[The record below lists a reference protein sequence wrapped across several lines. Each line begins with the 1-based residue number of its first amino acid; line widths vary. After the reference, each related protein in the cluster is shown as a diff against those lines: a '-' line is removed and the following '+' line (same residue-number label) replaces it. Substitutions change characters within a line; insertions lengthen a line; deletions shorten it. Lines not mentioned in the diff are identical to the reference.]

1 MNEQFKVKSEKLKV
15 VLSRLLVAGCC
26 LLFTVCACAPQK
38 KTIFKKSR
46 ILMDTQVTVTVVYG
60 SRDSAEKAID
70 AAFSEIEKI
79 ESLTNFYG
87 AGSEISLINK
97 NAGISV
103 TKVSPEVLEMIGKAL
118 YVSEMTDGAF
128 DITIGAVTRLYDFH
142 KKIKPEES
150 TLLKNISLV
159 NYRDVSV
166 DSSAST
172 IFLKKKGMIIDAG
185 GIAKGYAA
193 DKAVGVLKKQGIA
206 SGLVAIAG
214 DIKAFGQKPDGKPW
228 QIGIRN
234 PRGKDQDDDIMAT
247 LPLSDRAISTA
258 GDYER
263 FFLID
268 GMRYHHI
275 LNPKTGY
282 PAGGCRSVTVTARDG
297 VFADAFDTGI
307 FVLGPDKG
315 MKVLERLRFDGII
328 VDSEGKMHFTAGMR
342 EKVAIKK
349 PVS

>member
-1 MNEQFKVKSEKLKV
+1 MNEQLKV
-15 VLSRLLVAGCC
+15 VLSRLLVTVCC
-26 LLFTVCACAPQK
+26 ILFAFCACAPQK
-38 KTIFKKSR
+38 DKMFKKSR
-46 ILMDTQVTVTVVYG
+46 ILMDTQVTVTVISG
-60 SRDSAEKAID
+60 SRDSAENAID

-79 ESLTNFYG
+79 ESLTNLYA

-97 NAGISV
+97 NAGVSA
-103 TKVSPEVLEMIGKAL
+103 TKVSLEVLELIGKAL

-150 TLLKNISLV
+150 ALLKNISLV
-159 NYRDVSV
+159 NYRDVTV
-166 DSSAST
+166 DRSAST

-193 DKAVGVLKKQGIA
+193 DKAVGVLKKQGIT

-214 DIKAFGQKPDGKPW
+214 DIKAFGRKPDGKPW

-234 PRGKDQDDDIMAT
+234 PRGTDQDDDIMAT
-247 LPLSDRAISTA
+247 LPLSDMAISTA

-282 PAGGCRSVTVTARDG
+282 PAGGCRSVTVTAKDG

-307 FVLGPDKG
+307 FVLGLDKG
-315 MKVLERLRFDGII
+315 MKVLEKLRFEGLII
-328 VDSEGKMHFTAGMR
+328 DSEGKMHFTAGMR

>member
-1 MNEQFKVKSEKLKV
+1 MNEQLKVKSEKLKI
-15 VLSRLLVAGCC
+15 VLIAASCF
-26 LLFTVCACAPQK
+26 LFAFCACTSQNEK
-38 KTIFKKSR
+38 MFKKSR
-46 ILMDTQVTVTVVYG
+46 ILMDTQVTVTVVSG
-60 SRDSAEKAID
+60 ARDSAEKAID

-79 ESLTNFYG
+79 ESLTNLYA
-87 AGSEISLINK
+87 AGSEISLINR
-97 NAGISV
+97 NAGITP
-103 TKVSPEVLEMIGKAL
+103 TKVSPEVLELIGKAL
-118 YVSEMTDGAF
+118 SVSEMTGGAF
-128 DITIGAVTRLYDFH
+128 DITIGAVSRLYDFH
-142 KKIKPEES
+142 KKIKPEGN

-166 DSSAST
+166 DRSAST

-193 DKAVGVLKKQGIA
+193 DKAVVVLKNRGIA

-214 DIKAFGQKPDGKPW
+214 DIKAFGRKPDGDPW

-234 PRGKDQDDDIMAT
+234 PRGTDHDDDIMAT
-247 LPLSDRAISTA
+247 LPLSDMAISTA

-268 GMRYHHI
+268 GIRYHHI
-275 LNPKTGY
+275 LDPKSGY
-282 PAGGCRSVTVTARDG
+282 PAEGCRSVTVTARDG
-297 VFADAFDTGI
+297 VYADAFDTGI

-315 MKVLERLRFDGII
+315 IKALDAAGFDGLII
-328 VDSEGKMHFTAGMR
+328 DGEGNIHFTAGMR
-342 EKVAIKK
+342 EKVAFKK

>member
-1 MNEQFKVKSEKLKV
+1 MNKQLKVKSEKLKV
-15 VLSRLLVAGCC
+15 VLITACCFLLA
-26 LLFTVCACAPQK
+26 FCAYTSQREK
-38 KTIFKKSR
+38 MFKKSR
-46 ILMDTQVTVTVVYG
+46 ILMDTQVTVTIVSA
-60 SRDSAEKAID
+60 SRDSAEKAIN

-79 ESLTNFYG
+79 ESLTNFYA

-97 NAGISV
+97 NAGISA
-103 TKVSPEVLEMIGKAL
+103 TKVSPEVLELLGKSL
-118 YVSEMTDGAF
+118 SVSEMTDGAF

-159 NYRDVSV
+159 NYRDVTV
-166 DSSAST
+166 DRLAST

-193 DKAVGVLKKQGIA
+193 DKAVGVLKKQGIT

-214 DIKAFGQKPDGKPW
+214 DIKAFGRKPDGKPW

-234 PRGKDQDDDIMAT
+234 PRGTNQDDDIMAT
-247 LPLSDRAISTA
+247 LPLSDMAISTS

-263 FFLID
+263 FFLVS
-268 GMRYHHI
+268 GVRYHH
-275 LNPKTGY
+275 LLDPGTGS
-282 PAGGCRSVTVTARDG
+282 PAGRCRSVTVIASEAT
-297 VFADAFDTGI
+297 FADSFATAV
-307 FVLGPDKG
+307 FVFGPEKG
-315 MKVLERLRFDGII
+315 VKALDAAGFDGLI

>member
-1 MNEQFKVKSEKLKV
+1 M
-15 VLSRLLVAGCC
+15 
-26 LLFTVCACAPQK
+26 
-38 KTIFKKSR
+38 FKKSR
-46 ILMDTQVTVTVVYG
+46 ILMDTQVTVTVVSG

-79 ESLTNFYG
+79 ESLTNFY
-87 AGSEISLINK
+87 AKGSEISLINK
-97 NAGISV
+97 NAGISA
-103 TKVSPEVLEMIGKAL
+103 TKVSPEVLELLGKAL
-118 YVSEMTDGAF
+118 SVSEMTDGAF
-128 DITIGAVTRLYDFH
+128 DITIGAVSGLYDFH
-142 KKIKPEES
+142 KKIRPEENI
-150 TLLKNISLV
+150 LFKNISLV

-166 DSSAST
+166 DRLTST

-193 DKAVGVLKKQGIA
+193 DKAVGVLKKQGIT

-214 DIKAFGQKPDGKPW
+214 DIKAFGRKPDGKPW

-234 PRGKDQDDDIMAT
+234 PRGMDQDDDIMAT
-247 LPLSDRAISTA
+247 LPLSDMAISTS

-263 FFLID
+263 FFLVS
-268 GMRYHHI
+268 GVRYHH
-275 LNPKTGY
+275 LLDPNTGF
-282 PAGGCRSVTVTARDG
+282 PASGCRSVTVIVNAAA
-297 VFADAFDTGI
+297 FADSFATAV
-307 FVLGPDKG
+307 FVLGPERG
-315 MKVLERLRFDGII
+315 VKVLDAAGFEGLI